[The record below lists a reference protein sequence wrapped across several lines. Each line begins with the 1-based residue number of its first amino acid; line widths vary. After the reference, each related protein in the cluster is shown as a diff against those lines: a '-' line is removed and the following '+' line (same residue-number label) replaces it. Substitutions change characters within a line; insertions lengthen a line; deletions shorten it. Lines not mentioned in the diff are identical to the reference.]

1 MGRPSLAPQRTLEL
15 LDAVD
20 RVILR
25 DGVAATTVAA
35 VAREAGTRPSLVHH
49 YLGTRSQALDAAVQR
64 ILQRVEDLLLTALTD
79 VAEADRLD
87 AQLDVLFGPSLD
99 DPLIEQMVE
108 HLVVASYRDPQ
119 IRDQLTLLYQRF
131 AGIVRA
137 SLLIARPDLSPA
149 EAQSTSHAV
158 VALAHSS
165 PTLSW
170 LRLDDGVGPALRRAA
185 HVLVTRP

>member
-25 DGVAATTVAA
+25 DGVTATTVAA
-35 VAREAGTRPSLVHH
+35 VAREAGTQPSLVHH
-49 YLGTRSQALDAAVQR
+49 YLGTRSQVLDAAVRR
-64 ILQRVEDLLLTALTD
+64 ILQRVEDVLYAALTD

-87 AQLDVLFGPSLD
+87 AQLDVLFGPALD
-99 DPLIEQMVE
+99 NPLIEQMVE

-119 IRDQLTLLYQRF
+119 IRDRLTVLYQRF
-131 AGIVRA
+131 ADIIRA
-137 SLLIARPDLSPA
+137 SLATARPDLSPSQ
-149 EAQSTSHAV
+149 AQGLSHAI
-158 VALAHSS
+158 VALAHSA
-165 PTLSW
+165 PTLAW
-170 LRLDDGVGPALRRAA
+170 LRLDHGVGPALRTAA